1 MPRILCAA
9 LYLKRS
15 RKMNKLI
22 RNSLSIIM
30 VLVLLM
36 CGSVASLGAT
46 AALKIDSIKAQAGQE
61 VTMPVYIENNPGF
74 SGTKITISYDKNL
87 KVISVEKG
95 KVLNYGNFVQN
106 ADNSADN
113 SFDVVWNSNIENK
126 ASGVM
131 FTVTFKLPDNA
142 SGDYNIKI
150 TYDKENTFNAKYDDV
165 TFDCGS
171 AVISVPQ
178 NGNSDTDN
186 NVTFWNRIVSFFK
199 KIFDFIRNLFK

>member
-1 MPRILCAA
+1 MPHILCAA

-22 RNSLSIIM
+22 RNSLSIVM
-30 VLVLLM
+30 VFVLLV
-36 CGSVASLGAT
+36 CGSVASLGAS

-74 SGTKITISYDKNL
+74 SGTKITVSYDENL

-95 KVLNYGNFVQN
+95 NVLNYGNFVQN

-113 SFDVVWNSNIENK
+113 SFDVVWNSSIENK
-126 ASGVM
+126 ANGVM

-142 SGDYNIKI
+142 AGDYNVKI
-150 TYDKENTFNAKYDDV
+150 TYDKDNTFNAKYDDV

-186 NVTFWNRIVSFFK
+186 NVTFWNRIVNFFK

>member
-1 MPRILCAA
+1 
-9 LYLKRS
+9 
-15 RKMNKLI
+15 MNKLI
-22 RNSLSIIM
+22 RNSLSIVM
-30 VLVLLM
+30 VFVLLV
-36 CGSVASLGAT
+36 CGSVASLGAS

-61 VTMPVYIENNPGF
+61 VTMPVYIENNSGF
-74 SGTKITISYDKNL
+74 SGTKITVSYDENL

-95 KVLNYGNFVQN
+95 NVLNYGNFVQN

-113 SFDVVWNSNIENK
+113 SFDVVWNSSIENK
-126 ASGVM
+126 ANGVM

-142 SGDYNIKI
+142 AGDYTVKI
-150 TYDKENTFNAKYDDV
+150 TYDKDNTFNAKYDDV

-186 NVTFWNRIVSFFK
+186 NVTFWNRIVNFFK

>member
-1 MPRILCAA
+1 
-9 LYLKRS
+9 
-15 RKMNKLI
+15 MNKLI
-22 RNSLSIIM
+22 RNSLSIVM
-30 VLVLLM
+30 VLVLLV
-36 CGSVASLGAT
+36 CGSVASLGAS

-74 SGTKITISYDKNL
+74 SGTKITVSYDENL

-95 KVLNYGNFVQN
+95 NVLNYGNFVQN
-106 ADNSADN
+106 VDNSADN
-113 SFDVVWNSNIENK
+113 SFDVVWNSSIENK
-126 ASGVM
+126 ANGVL

-142 SGDYNIKI
+142 AGDYNVKI
-150 TYDKENTFNAKYDDV
+150 TYDKDNTFNAKYDDV

-186 NVTFWNRIVSFFK
+186 NVTFWNRIVNFFK

>member
-1 MPRILCAA
+1 
-9 LYLKRS
+9 
-15 RKMNKLI
+15 MNKLI
-22 RNSLSIIM
+22 RNSLSIVM
-30 VLVLLM
+30 VFVLLV
-36 CGSVASLGAT
+36 CGSVASLGAS

-61 VTMPVYIENNPGF
+61 VTMPVYIGNNPGF
-74 SGTKITISYDKNL
+74 SGTKITVSYDENL

-95 KVLNYGNFVQN
+95 NVLNYGNFVQN

-113 SFDVVWNSNIENK
+113 SFDVVWNSSIENK
-126 ASGVM
+126 ANGVM

-142 SGDYNIKI
+142 AGDYTVKI
-150 TYDKENTFNAKYDDV
+150 TYDKDNTFNAKYDDV

-186 NVTFWNRIVSFFK
+186 NVTFWNRIVNFFK

>member
-1 MPRILCAA
+1 
-9 LYLKRS
+9 
-15 RKMNKLI
+15 MNKLI
-22 RNSLSIIM
+22 RNSLSIVM
-30 VLVLLM
+30 VLVLLV
-36 CGSVASLGAT
+36 CGSVASLGAS
-46 AALKIDSIKAQAGQE
+46 AALKIDSIKAQAGQK

-74 SGTKITISYDKNL
+74 SGTKITVSYDENL

-95 KVLNYGNFVQN
+95 NVLNYGNFVQN

-113 SFDVVWNSNIENK
+113 SFENK
-126 ASGVM
+126 ANGVM

-142 SGDYNIKI
+142 AGDYTVKI
-150 TYDKENTFNAKYDDV
+150 TYDKDNTFNAKYDDV

-186 NVTFWNRIVSFFK
+186 NVTFRNRIVNFFK

>member
-1 MPRILCAA
+1 
-9 LYLKRS
+9 
-15 RKMNKLI
+15 MNKLI

-186 NVTFWNRIVSFFK
+186 NVTFWNRIVNFFK